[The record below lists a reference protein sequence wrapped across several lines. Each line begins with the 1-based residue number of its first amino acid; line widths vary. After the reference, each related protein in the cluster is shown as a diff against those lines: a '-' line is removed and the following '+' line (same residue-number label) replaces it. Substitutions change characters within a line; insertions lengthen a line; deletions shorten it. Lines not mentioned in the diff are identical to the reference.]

1 MKTILKTD
9 IIDNNGNVV
18 ISLPEYVGVKTDNVE
33 SLRCD
38 VAEKYNKNK
47 KFILFTYTS

>member
-1 MKTILKTD
+1 MKIILKTD

-18 ISLPEYVGVKTDNVE
+18 ISLPEYVGVKTDNVDA
-33 SLRCD
+33 LRNE
-38 VAEKYNKNK
+38 VGLKYKKNK